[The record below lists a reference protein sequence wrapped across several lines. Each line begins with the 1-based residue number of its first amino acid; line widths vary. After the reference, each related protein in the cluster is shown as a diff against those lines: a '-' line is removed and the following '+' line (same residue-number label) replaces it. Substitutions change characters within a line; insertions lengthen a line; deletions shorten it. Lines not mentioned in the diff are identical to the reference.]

1 MTELV
6 YRTEALNAKARMDA
20 LPGAMQVTDSYTRV
34 TLIAIAAA
42 SVLSL
47 VASAFVIVPIEV
59 TGQGVL
65 VDRSGELLVPVVTS
79 ANGYVD
85 ELLAEPGD
93 RIEAGE
99 PVARLRLPEM
109 ETAVDRASRQIT
121 VLQNELTTY
130 DLLAQA
136 EALSSTELRAQKQAD
151 ITLRLVDLEA
161 RLVSLNERLAS
172 EKELLEK
179 GYSTAA
185 RLLQAEISVQEVT
198 DQIATARITQRSLD
212 GQAIEENG
220 IKRRERLAKLV
231 GLDQARF
238 ELAMLQLDQLARQTL
253 ISPVGGYIAE
263 IGASQGAFV
272 SNGQSIINLIS
283 SEMAETERLSAL
295 VYVPLAS
302 GKQVEIGS
310 SVLIQPSM
318 NTDST
323 LDWLRA
329 TVTDVS
335 LTPVTLAALQ
345 RSLGND
351 QLASLVTRG
360 GPAFAVRVEFDPD
373 PVDGVG
379 YAWTSGQDPGIDL
392 TRGTPLNARVLV
404 ERRSLLSLAL
414 PAIKGILGMDD
425 KDAWSIR

>member
-6 YRTEALNAKARMDA
+6 YRAEALEAKARMDA
-20 LPGAMQVTDSYTRV
+20 LPGAMQVTDSYTRL

-42 SVLSL
+42 TVLSL
-47 VASAFVIVPIEV
+47 AASAFVIVPIDV
-59 TGQGVL
+59 SGQGVM

-85 ELLAEPGD
+85 ALLAQPGD

-109 ETAVDRASRQIT
+109 EAEVDRASRHIT

-130 DLLAQA
+130 DMLANA
-136 EALSSTELRAQKQAD
+136 EALSSNDLRTQQHTDAAVRIAD
-151 ITLRLVDLEA
+151 LQVRFASLQQRLD
-161 RLVSLNERLAS
+161 S
-172 EKELLEK
+172 EKALLEK
-179 GYSTAA
+179 GYATAE
-185 RLLQAEISVQEVT
+185 RVLQAEISVQEVM
-198 DQIATARITQRSLD
+198 DQIAAGKTMQRSLD
-212 GQAIEENG
+212 TQAIEANG
-220 IKRRERLAKLV
+220 GHRRERLSRLV
-231 GLDQARF
+231 ALDQARF

-253 ISPVGGYIAE
+253 ISPVGGYVAE

-283 SEMAETERLSAL
+283 SEVTEDERLSAL
-295 VYVPLAS
+295 IYVPLAA

-310 SVLIQPSM
+310 SVLVQPSM
-318 NTDST
+318 NSDST

-335 LTPVTLAALQ
+335 LTPVTFGALQ

-351 QLASLVTRG
+351 QLASLVTRD
-360 GPAFAVRVEFDPD
+360 GPAFAVRVEFEADPS
-373 PVDGVG
+373 DGIG
-379 YAWTSGQDPGIDL
+379 YAWTSGQDPGIEL
-392 TRGTPLNARVLV
+392 TRGTPLNARIIV

-414 PAIKGILGMDD
+414 PAIKGILGTDGNA
-425 KDAWSIR
+425 AWGAR